1 MVLCV
6 KLNAIKPLHMQFGCG
21 GTSQLECIQKL
32 WFMLAVENQ
41 QVPKGH
47 HYGTS
52 PFCVAEG
59 LTILAVILACVVF
72 DFSDLSFRS
81 RSE

>member
-32 WFMLAVENQ
+32 WYYASVKTRVEEKYFLSTLKL
-41 QVPKGH
+41 KGAL
-47 HYGTS
+47 
-52 PFCVAEG
+52 P
-59 LTILAVILACVVF
+59 I
-72 DFSDLSFRS
+72 
-81 RSE
+81 

>member
-6 KLNAIKPLHMQFGCG
+6 KLNAVKPLHMPFGCG
-21 GTSQLECIQKL
+21 GISQLECVQKL
-32 WFMLAVENQ
+32 WFVVAVKNQ
-41 QVPKGH
+41 QVPKCH

-59 LTILAVILACVVF
+59 ITILR
-72 DFSDLSFRS
+72 SDAS
-81 RSE
+81 RCRI